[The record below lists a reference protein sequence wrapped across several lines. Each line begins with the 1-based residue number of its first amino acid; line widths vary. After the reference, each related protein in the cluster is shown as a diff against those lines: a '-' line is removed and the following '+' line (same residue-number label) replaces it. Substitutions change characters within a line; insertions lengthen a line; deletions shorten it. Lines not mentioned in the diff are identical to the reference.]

1 MNCLIC
7 NLEMKED
14 DNGNY
19 IYCQT
24 NDHYCN
30 LHESI
35 IHIYFKLGPFKMI
48 EFYFDNYN
56 NPGNLNNFN
65 FKIVKI
71 KENVITQYIT
81 IYSDDNVKINNNDF
95 KSVAT
100 RIYNN
105 LLFI

>member
-14 DNGNY
+14 EECNFR
-19 IYCQT
+19 CQF

-30 LHESI
+30 FYNNRI
-35 IHIYFKLGPFKMI
+35 YIYFKLESFKMI
-48 EFYFDNYN
+48 EFYFDNSN

-65 FKIVKI
+65 FEIIEI
-71 KENVITQYIT
+71 KGRIITQYIK
-81 IYSDDNVKINNNDF
+81 IYSDNNVKIHNNDF

-100 RIYNN
+100 RIYEN